1 MKVYSRALLQLVV
14 LCNFLRWTPWSSF
27 IKLVFDESCPLAFSF
42 QRHKNS
48 WTPGFYASRR
58 ALSFIF
64 MLMISGF
71 QQNLQLMTWW
81 RTSFLY
87 KIGCL
92 ILIALF
98 LKALNAL
105 KKGAQ
110 LLKYGRKGKPKFYP
124 FRLSNVSLLPDS
136 LSLGI

>member
-1 MKVYSRALLQLVV
+1 MK
-14 LCNFLRWTPWSSF
+14 N
-27 IKLVFDESCPLAFSF
+27 
-42 QRHKNS
+42 
-48 WTPGFYASRR
+48 
-58 ALSFIF
+58 
-64 MLMISGF
+64 
-71 QQNLQLMTWW
+71 
-81 RTSFLY
+81 SFLY

-124 FRLSNVSLLPDS
+124 FRLSNVSLVPDS
-136 LSLGI
+136 LSLEI